1 MSKQPEPRRTPRWA
15 VAVVAVGAV
24 LMVLAGGL
32 LVAIEWAI
40 ARYEGAIEQRNLFG
54 DLNEPRARYGEEI
67 RGPLNIL
74 LAGLDTRPS
83 RPHEVP
89 RADAIMIIHV
99 NESLDQ
105 AYMISLPRDLLV
117 EIPPYPRTGFGGKV
131 DRLNSAMAY
140 GAQQLE
146 GEELP
151 DVARGFELLAATVS
165 NLTGIQYFDAGAV
178 INFEGFTKIVDAM
191 GGITLE
197 IEERIVSRHRQ
208 PDGRHRPVNP
218 HGEGY
223 LGPQMV
229 YEPGVWELEGWMAL
243 DITRQRYGVEGSD
256 YGRQQNQQKVM
267 RAILDKA
274 LSKEIITDPI
284 ALDRV
289 LRAAG
294 ESLIFDGRGRSPIDF
309 AFALSGLRPS
319 SLQMINLRG
328 YSVGSGDNYRGEE
341 LGPEAYELFAA
352 VAEGRLAEF
361 TLANP
366 QFLRAD

>member
-1 MSKQPEPRRTPRWA
+1 
-15 VAVVAVGAV
+15 
-24 LMVLAGGL
+24 MVLAGGV
-32 LVAIEWAI
+32 LVAVEWAI
-40 ARYEGAIEQRNLFG
+40 NRYEGAIEQRDLFG
-54 DLNEPRARYGEEI
+54 TINEPRAAYGDDIE
-67 RGPLNIL
+67 GPLNIL

-89 RADAIMIIHV
+89 RADAIMIVHV
-99 NESLDQ
+99 NRDLDQ
-105 AYMISLPRDLLV
+105 AYMVSLPRDLLV
-117 EIPPYPRTGFGGKV
+117 QIPPYPPTGYPGGTG
-131 DRLNSAMAY
+131 RINSAMAH
-140 GAQQLE
+140 GAQQLP

-151 DVARGFELLAATVS
+151 NIARGFELLAATVS
-165 NLTGIQYFDAGAV
+165 DVTGIEYFDAGAV

-191 GGITLE
+191 GGITME
-197 IEERIVSRHRQ
+197 IEERIVSRHRM

-218 HGEGY
+218 YGEGY

-243 DITRQRYGVEGSD
+243 DIARQRYGVEGSD
-256 YGRQQNQQKVM
+256 YGRQQNQQKVLK
-267 RAILDKA
+267 AILEKA
-274 LSKEIITDPI
+274 LSREIITDPI

-294 ESLIFDGRGRSPIDF
+294 ESLIFDGRGHSPTDF

-319 SLQMINLRG
+319 SLQMISLPG
-328 YSVGSGDNYRGEE
+328 YSVGTPDDYQGEE

-352 VAEGRLAEF
+352 MADDRMEEF

-366 QFLRAD
+366 EFLRAG

>member
-1 MSKQPEPRRTPRWA
+1 MSEQSGPRRTPRWA
-15 VAVVAVGAV
+15 IAVVAVGAV
-24 LMVLAGGL
+24 LMVLAGGV

-54 DLNEPRARYGEEI
+54 SLNEPQENYGEEI
-67 RGPLNIL
+67 EGPLNIL

-99 NESLDQ
+99 NEQLNQ

-117 EIPPYPRTGFGGKV
+117 EIPPYPPTGFAGGV
-131 DRLNSAMAY
+131 YRLNSAMSH

-151 DVARGFELLAATVS
+151 DVGRGFELLAATVS
-165 NLTGIQYFDAGAV
+165 NLTGIHYFDAGAV
-178 INFEGFTKIVDAM
+178 INFEGFTDIVDAM

-208 PDGRHRPVNP
+208 PDGRHRPLNP

-243 DITRQRYGVEGSD
+243 DITRQRYGVDGSD
-256 YGRQQNQQKVM
+256 YGRQQNQQKVL
-267 RAILDKA
+267 RAIMDKA
-274 LSKEIITDPI
+274 FSREIITDPI

-294 ESLIFDGRGRSPIDF
+294 ESLIFDGRGHSPIDF
-309 AFALSGLRPS
+309 AFALSRLRTGA
-319 SLQMINLRG
+319 LQMITLPG
-328 YSVGSGDNYRGEE
+328 YSVGTGDNYRGEE

-352 VAEGRLAEF
+352 VVEDRLAEF

-366 QFLRAD
+366 QFLRAN

>member
-1 MSKQPEPRRTPRWA
+1 M
-15 VAVVAVGAV
+15 AVGAV
-24 LMVLAGGL
+24 LMVLSGGVL
-32 LVAIEWAI
+32 AAVQWAI

-54 DLNEPRARYGEEI
+54 TINEPQERYGEDIE
-67 RGPLNIL
+67 GPLNIL

-83 RPHEVP
+83 RPYEVP

-99 NESLDQ
+99 NRDLNQ

-117 EIPPYPRTGFGGKV
+117 QIPPYAPTNYPGGV
-131 DRLNSAMAY
+131 GRINSAMAH
-140 GAQQLE
+140 GSQQLP

-151 DVARGFELLAATVS
+151 NVARGFELLAATVS
-165 NLTGIQYFDAGAV
+165 DLTGIEYFDAGAV
-178 INFEGFTKIVDAM
+178 INFEGFTDIVDAM
-191 GGITLE
+191 GGITME

-208 PDGRHRPVNP
+208 PNGKHRPVNP
-218 HGEGY
+218 YGEGY

-243 DITRQRYGVEGSD
+243 DIARQRYGVEGSD
-256 YGRQQNQQKVM
+256 YGRQQNQQKVL
-267 RAILDKA
+267 RAIMEKA
-274 LSKEIITDPI
+274 LSREIITDPI

-294 ESLIFDGRGRSPIDF
+294 ESLIFDGRGHSPVDF

-319 SLQMINLRG
+319 SLQMISLPG
-328 YSVGSGDNYRGEE
+328 YSVMVGGQYQGEE

-352 VAEGRLAEF
+352 IAEDRMEEF

-366 QFLRAD
+366 QFLRAQ